1 MGGNSNT
8 TASNAIDDVM
18 FSFFFFFQLCQAVC
32 EILDPNQRLSKGHG
46 STSAEP

>member
-18 FSFFFFFQLCQAVC
+18 FSFFFFFPAMPSSVRDL
-32 EILDPNQRLSKGHG
+32 RSKPE
-46 STSAEP
+46 TE